1 MNHSASVYNLKRGL
15 NLLSLITVF
24 SLIFIACKKDKNSV
38 IEISDVRTSGNV
50 KIVSMDFSPGNET
63 IVAITLKSQSG
74 GSGTAHVKLAI
85 DSAAIV
91 AAGARILPANTYTIS
106 TLEFDLAPGSSISV
120 PVVINRSLLTVDTT
134 FALGFKIAEVTRGE
148 VAQDAKSIVVKL
160 DLRNRWD
167 GRYRVTGTFTDY
179 ASPTLTFTEQIV
191 DMITASPTTMTMIPR
206 DLGIPGYLILSGT
219 SLSYYGSFGPVF
231 GFNPTTNKVT
241 SVINSYG
248 QPASNTRSAELDPS
262 GSNQWDPATKNFTVR
277 FWMKQPNTVTTP
289 PYIRVLFIN
298 TMLYLGKRYQ

>member
-1 MNHSASVYNLKRGL
+1 MNHTASSSNLKRGL
-15 NLLSLITVF
+15 NLLCLITVF

-38 IEISDVRTSGNV
+38 IEISDVRTSGNIKV
-50 KIVSMDFSPGNET
+50 VSMDFSPGNET
-63 IVAITLKSQSG
+63 IVAITLKSQPG
-74 GSGTAHVKLAI
+74 GSGTAHVKLAM
-85 DSAAIV
+85 DSAAVV
-91 AAGARILPANTYTIS
+91 AAGARTLPAGSYTIPS
-106 TLEFDLAPGSSISV
+106 LEFDLAAGSTVSV
-120 PVVINRSLLTVDTT
+120 PVTINRSTLAVDTT
-134 FALGFKIAEVTRGE
+134 FAIGFKIAEVTKGE
-148 VAQDAKSIVVKL
+148 VAQDAKNIVVKL

-179 ASPTLTFTEQIV
+179 SAPTITFTEQIV
-191 DMITASPTTMTMIPR
+191 DMVTTSPTQMMMIPR
-206 DLGIPGYLILSGT
+206 DLGIPGYLILSGA

-231 GFNPTTNKVT
+231 GFNPATNKVI
-241 SVINSYG
+241 SVVNSYG

-262 GSNQWDPATKNFTVR
+262 GSNQWDATTKNFTVR